1 VASTK
6 ATGSATDFV
15 NGPLETAQLAGQN
28 CFVAT
33 LPPEKNQAAE
43 RPLRP
48 FWPHQ
53 ERTLTE
59 IRARALA
66 GRSRVA
72 IQIATGG
79 GKTRLAVE
87 VAKNALAKGRR
98 VAIIILRISLVDQWL
113 RAFSAEGVDCVG
125 VMQAVACEY
134 VDAFVDRR
142 ERELIFERFRRG
154 ETKIISSVATLEV
167 GIDLPTTACIID
179 ARPTRSRMAFAQR
192 FGRGLRASR
201 RSGKTEAT
209 IGEKARF
216 FAELK
221 GFAAARSYSPGW
233 ASHKYREKFSVWP
246 NDPRIRSAPVLSP
259 SPSRCAAEDP
269 QSFRPSGGRL

>member
-1 VASTK
+1 
-6 ATGSATDFV
+6 V

-142 ERELIFERFRRG
+142 ERELIFERFRGG
-154 ETKIISSVATLEV
+154 EFGGNTPQSEAPQTGAGGLW
-167 GIDLPTTACIID
+167 
-179 ARPTRSRMAFAQR
+179 RPQM
-192 FGRGLRASR
+192 
-201 RSGKTEAT
+201 
-209 IGEKARF
+209 I
-216 FAELK
+216 
-221 GFAAARSYSPGW
+221 
-233 ASHKYREKFSVWP
+233 
-246 NDPRIRSAPVLSP
+246 SAPQ
-259 SPSRCAAEDP
+259 AALIRID
-269 QSFRPSGGRL
+269 RPRWNKVMV